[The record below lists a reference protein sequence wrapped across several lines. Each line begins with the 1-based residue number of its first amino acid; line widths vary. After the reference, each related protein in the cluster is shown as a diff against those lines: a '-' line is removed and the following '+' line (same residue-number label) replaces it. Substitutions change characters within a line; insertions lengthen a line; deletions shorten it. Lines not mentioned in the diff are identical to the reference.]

1 MDNNDSATY
10 FPSDTA
16 VCWPG

>member
-1 MDNNDSATY
+1 MDNNHSATY